1 MQVEVLYLIGFFAS
15 PVLFF
20 MMWSGSIDT
29 ERGDGG
35 LDDPGNILFL
45 LAAFLFPL
53 VFLFMLITSNQK
65 WASVTGLVL
74 LFVGGLALFLFN
86 RSQGGYH
93 EKKKAEVRNIEAQF
107 SEQEADF
114 YRSDPEDFSLA
125 GAPGLVENTTFTS
138 LLRKGLSED
147 NRLVSTLTMYVDL
160 YGTSCDPVSISG
172 SSASNGQSPPDYV
185 AAFECLRA
193 KATYSRQFNLGDSED
208 VELLAGRL
216 ADPSVD
222 SLLGE
227 DLGEPWL
234 MGSRIALSGESQIDL
249 PAEVDRKVWIKKE
262 DGSVEDISGPDW
274 STSLVATDSRG
285 VEEYQSF
292 GGLYLYGDNPIRFH
306 VAVGMDRSS
315 VGVDHLSLVGSL
327 MGATT
332 ALGVS

>member
-1 MQVEVLYLIGFFAS
+1 MQVEVLYLIGFFVV
-15 PVLFF
+15 PVVALLINQA
-20 MMWSGSIDT
+20 SIDT
-29 ERGDGG
+29 SRGDGG
-35 LDDPGNILFL
+35 LDDPGSL
-45 LAAFLFPL
+45 LAIAAMFLSPL
-53 VFLFMLITSNQK
+53 FFSVMLIMSDLD
-65 WASVTGLVL
+65 WARVSGWVL
-74 LFVGGLALFLFN
+74 LVGGGLGLFLFDK
-86 RSQGGYH
+86 RQGGFH
-93 EKKKAEVRNIEAQF
+93 ERKKTEVRNIEAQF

-114 YRSDPEDFSLA
+114 YRSNPEGFSLA
-125 GAPGLVENTTFTS
+125 GAPDLVENTTFTS

-172 SSASNGQSPPDYV
+172 SSSSNGQSPPDYV

-315 VGVDHLSLVGSL
+315 VGAGHLSLIESIL
-327 MGATT
+327 AEF
-332 ALGVS
+332 SNPR

>member
-1 MQVEVLYLIGFFAS
+1 MSVEHLYLIGFFVA
-15 PVLFF
+15 PIVAFLINQA
-20 MMWSGSIDT
+20 SIDT
-29 ERGDGG
+29 SRGDGG
-35 LDDPGNILFL
+35 LDDPGSL
-45 LAAFLFPL
+45 LAIAAMFLSPL
-53 VFLFMLITSNQK
+53 FFSVMLIMSDLD
-65 WASVTGLVL
+65 WARVSGWVL
-74 LFVGGLALFLFN
+74 LVGGGLGLFLFN
-86 RSQGGYH
+86 RSHGGYH

-114 YRSDPEDFSLA
+114 YRSDPEDFNLA
-125 GAPGLVENTTFTS
+125 RAPALVESTTFTS
-138 LLRKGLSED
+138 LLCKGLSED

-160 YGTSCDPVSISG
+160 YGTSCDPVSIYG
-172 SSASNGQSPPDYV
+172 SSASNGQLLPDYV

-193 KATYSRQFNLGDSED
+193 KATYSREFNLGDSED
-208 VELLAGRL
+208 VELLVERL

-249 PAEVDRKVWIKKE
+249 PAEVDRNVWIKKD

-285 VEEYQSF
+285 VEEHQSF

-306 VAVGMDRSS
+306 VAVGMDRASA
-315 VGVDHLSLVGSL
+315 GVDQLHVVGAILKES
-327 MGATT
+327 
-332 ALGVS
+332 